1 MAPNYCLIFECKCL
15 NLKRDAP
22 KINWRCN
29 ILVFKSFR
37 ICLLVP
43 VVEQLLNWKRLLVWF
58 WFFLKW
64 ILAAFSCR
72 CNLTERFTSAKK
84 EMPRKPCTSEFL
96 HYSKRSLIPKRA
108 AFFFF
113 FPVTCSA
120 FSIGTRSA
128 GAPHLCP
135 AISTPAQSRFFGGAF
150 YPFPK
155 LLIAIFFPPSARRE
169 GGSALSASL
178 GRLPR
183 DRKSVV

>member
-1 MAPNYCLIFECKCL
+1 MKLLYLVMAPNYCLIFECKCL

-58 WFFLKW
+58 WFFFFKW

-84 EMPRKPCTSEFL
+84 KMPRKPCTSEFL

-113 FPVTCSA
+113 FSCYLLGVLNRNTERWSPAPLSSHFHPSTKSFFWGVLFTL
-120 FSIGTRSA
+120 FRS
-128 GAPHLCP
+128 
-135 AISTPAQSRFFGGAF
+135 F
-150 YPFPK
+150 
-155 LLIAIFFPPSARRE
+155 
-169 GGSALSASL
+169 
-178 GRLPR
+178 
-183 DRKSVV
+183 